1 MLLGIG
7 MTEYEKMLRGMVF
20 DGADAEISAVRDET
34 LGLLKQINELGTFRD
49 ARSKFERL
57 FGRIGSGSV
66 VTPPFRCEFGKHI
79 EVGVN
84 TFINFGA
91 IVLDG
96 ATVTIGNNVLI
107 GPNTQLYTSTHST
120 DYLSRRHWQTFCKPI
135 VLEDG
140 VWIGG
145 NVVINQGVTIGARS
159 IVATSS
165 VVNHDVPPD
174 CLVGG
179 VPGKVIKRLDKANVG

>member
-1 MLLGIG
+1 

-20 DGADAEISAVRDET
+20 DGADTEISAVRDET
-34 LGLLKQINELGTFRD
+34 FSLLKQINELGTFRD
-49 ARSKFERL
+49 AKSKFARL
-57 FGRIGSGSV
+57 FSRIGAGTV
-66 VTPPFRCEFGKHI
+66 VTPPFRCEFGKYI
-79 EVGVN
+79 KIGAN
-84 TFINFGA
+84 SFINFGVT
-91 IVLDG
+91 VLDG
-96 ATVTIGNNVLI
+96 ATVTIGDNVLI
-107 GPNTQLYTSTHST
+107 GPNAQLYTSAHST
-120 DYLSRRHWQTFCKPI
+120 DYQSRRHWQTFCKPI
-135 VLEDG
+135 VLEDD
-140 VWIGG
+140 VWVGG